1 MSLQLD
7 SHVSRL
13 VSQENGEEKM
23 MTATSGMKL
32 LELLPKQNQNGLLEK
47 MLKALLTSPM
57 VESCNRYNK
66 IWKKRVSKSNVLL
79 FQLQVSVLGIKEKES
94 GLSDVMYPTPNTQD
108 YKTNPGE
115 DLENWKKRAKEKK
128 KKGINLHFALRQAV
142 QMYPTPTAM
151 DHIDRKGMR
160 PSRAA
165 TNRKSGY
172 LSEMIKMYPTPTQ
185 GMWKQDVND
194 NGEYAKRVKEKGHQV
209 MLPTFVKLYPTPR
222 ACDMEGG
229 VVKNVEIKDGTFS
242 RVNKKGVRFGVKLK
256 DAVHKLYPTP
266 TNSEHK
272 YRLKGNTQASKCL
285 EAQARKAGGRLNPNF
300 VEFLMAY
307 PKDWTKIEPIE

>member
-1 MSLQLD
+1 
-7 SHVSRL
+7 
-13 VSQENGEEKM
+13 
-23 MTATSGMKL
+23 
-32 LELLPKQNQNGLLEK
+32 
-47 MLKALLTSPM
+47 
-57 VESCNRYNK
+57 
-66 IWKKRVSKSNVLL
+66 
-79 FQLQVSVLGIKEKES
+79 
-94 GLSDVMYPTPNTQD
+94 MYPTPNTQD

-194 NGEYAKRVKEKGHQV
+194 NGEYAKRVKEKGHQI

-229 VVKNVEIKDGTFS
+229 VVKNVEIKNGTFS

-256 DAVHKLYPTP
+256 DAVHKMYGTP
-266 TNSEHK
+266 KAQDSRAALTD
-272 YRLKGNTQASKCL
+272 RGKGNFGEQVHQEYNAK
-285 EAQARKAGGRLNPNF
+285 QVGGRLNPNF

-307 PKDWTKIEPIE
+307 PQDWTKIESTE